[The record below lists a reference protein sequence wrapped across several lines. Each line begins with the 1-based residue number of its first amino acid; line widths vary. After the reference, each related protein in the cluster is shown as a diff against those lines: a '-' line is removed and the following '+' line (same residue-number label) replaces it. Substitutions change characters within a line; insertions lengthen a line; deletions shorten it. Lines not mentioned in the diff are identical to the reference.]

1 MYHNGEHLA
10 NFHISI
16 CTNTIHLTPSGMFG
30 TPSWW
35 PSDTHLVSIW
45 HHSGYLVTPFGNHL
59 NNICPYG
66 QSFDTTWDIW
76 YLQLAIIWPLKC
88 PFGQQTMS
96 IWAIPFSIKEGR
108 FGQLIII
115 TLLLFHIVL
124 LLLPRLHYHT
134 TPTHLEVSL
143 PLKPHSGARPS
154 RRLSSPWLYLRDIV
168 LSDFDHQSGFYDEY
182 ITTALLI
189 GLYFGLYSLNLNKAL
204 YVLFSV
210 LEKGR

>member
-1 MYHNGEHLA
+1 MSSDTNMSIWQSFDMSFDPVGYLVPHLLDIWYA
-10 NFHISI
+10 I
-16 CTNTIHLTPSGMFG
+16 CWSF
-30 TPSWW
+30 
-35 PSDTHLVSIW
+35 DTHL
-45 HHSGYLVTPFGNHL
+45 G
-59 NNICPYG
+59 
-66 QSFDTTWDIW
+66 
-76 YLQLAIIWPLKC
+76 
-88 PFGQQTMS
+88 
-96 IWAIPFSIKEGR
+96 IPCSIKAGR
-108 FGQLIII
+108 FGQSIII
-115 TLLLFHIVL
+115 LRLLFHILL

-182 ITTALLI
+182 IATALLI